1 MKTVI
6 VTVGG
11 SEYSAAQLTVPERC
25 EIARIM
31 PALQESARELDFSKS
46 TVLLREMLE
55 IVCASIRRTGSKVPI
70 EGVTKE
76 WPVRWP
82 DSAAVEVL
90 KATQT
95 LLDFSGEF
103 PTHVNLDPRVNLN

>member
-11 SEYSAAQLTVPERC
+11 NEYSAAQLTVTERC

-46 TVLLREMLE
+46 TALLREMLE
-55 IVCASIRRTGSKVPI
+55 IVCSSIRRTGSNVPI
-70 EGVTKE
+70 EEVTKE
-76 WPVRWP
+76 WPVKWP
-82 DSAAVEVL
+82 DFAVVEVL
-90 KATQT
+90 SATQI
-95 LLDFSGEF
+95 LLDFIGEF
-103 PTHVNLDPRVNLN
+103 PTRVNLDPRVNLN

>member
-6 VTVGG
+6 VIVGG
-11 SEYSAAQLTVPERC
+11 KEYSAAQLTVPERC

-55 IVCASIRRTGSKVPI
+55 IVCASIRRTGSNVPI
-70 EGVTKE
+70 EEVTKE
-76 WPVRWP
+76 WAIKWP
-82 DSAAVEVL
+82 DFAAVEVL

-95 LLDFSGEF
+95 LLDFIGEF
-103 PTHVNLDPRVNLN
+103 PTRVNLDPRANLN

>member
-11 SEYSAAQLTVPERC
+11 NEYSAAQLTVPERC

-31 PALQESARELDFSKS
+31 PALQETARELDFSKS

-55 IVCASIRRTGSKVPI
+55 IVCASIRRTGSNVPI
-70 EGVTKE
+70 EEVTKE
-76 WPVRWP
+76 WSVKWP

-95 LLDFSGEF
+95 LLDFIGEF
-103 PTHVNLDPRVNLN
+103 PTRVNLDPRENLN